1 MIFIKKFN
9 ENFEVD
15 RFNKFIKKYKKT
27 DYISTNSK
35 KYLLESGIN
44 LERLENLI
52 DDSLEFISNFDEDL
66 FRDFLDDILFE
77 VDFDFGF
84 ELSYY
89 LELDDTYYFGNSP
102 SRVKFPVKE
111 SFTKKDFLER
121 IIKLMLDRKYSENTP
136 SFAKFSLK
144 KRFDNCKIYPSL
156 RITLDNPY
164 NDYYLDIDEEKI
176 KKLIIQVHKNLGN
189 VMPSYLSQIGY
200 SNMQAR
206 VYGSIFLYTYNTI
219 DISFFKK

>member
-9 ENFEVD
+9 ENFEID

-44 LERLENLI
+44 LERLEDLI
-52 DDSLEFISNFDEDL
+52 DDSLEFINNFDEDL

-77 VDFDFGF
+77 VDFDMGF

-111 SFTKKDFLER
+111 FLTKKDFLEQ
-121 IIKLMLDRKYSENTP
+121 IIKLMLNRK
-136 SFAKFSLK
+136 
-144 KRFDNCKIYPSL
+144 
-156 RITLDNPY
+156 
-164 NDYYLDIDEEKI
+164 EKV
-176 KKLIIQVHKNLGN
+176 KKLLIQVHKE
-189 VMPSYLSQIGY
+189 VSSAMPSYLSQIGY
-200 SNMQAR
+200 SNLRAQ
-206 VYGSIFLYTYNTI
+206 VYGSIFLYIYNTI